1 MAAGGLAEEP
11 TVRTTAIVT
20 GGGRGIGLA
29 AARALA
35 GRGVAVTVF
44 ARTASELDAAV
55 RSGAAAR
62 ACAGDVARE
71 EDVSRLLAEHERAL
85 GPVDVLVNDA
95 GILVRG
101 LAEDTSPADFRR
113 VLDVNLVGAF
123 LCARAVI
130 PSMKARRRGRIV
142 NVASISATVGTPGSG
157 AYNASKWG
165 LLGLTKCLADELRE
179 HGIACIAVS
188 PGSTDTAMLA
198 RTPFAPRMTAE
209 DVAGVI
215 AWAAL
220 DAPAASTG
228 ANLEVFG

>member
-1 MAAGGLAEEP
+1 
-11 TVRTTAIVT
+11 
-20 GGGRGIGLA
+20 
-29 AARALA
+29 
-35 GRGVAVTVF
+35 
-44 ARTASELDAAV
+44 
-55 RSGAAAR
+55 
-62 ACAGDVARE
+62 
-71 EDVSRLLAEHERAL
+71 
-85 GPVDVLVNDA
+85 
-95 GILVRG
+95 
-101 LAEDTSPADFRR
+101 